1 MRCMSTFLQW
11 FNAFFNHVQALVG
24 ALSLIVKTL
33 PKVCCELYWR
43 HGAGES
49 WCKFYLFIFTC
60 YIPAQSWNSAQLITR
75 PRLWGGATTHPTHYP
90 DTRAANQPSR
100 CCIVLKV
107 PSSTFTIMK
116 IYHDTMWSG
125 LLNMVS
131 IGMLATRTS
140 VPSWCLLREPLTA
153 LVDIPA
159 VCLQLKC
166 LN

>member
-1 MRCMSTFLQW
+1 M
-11 FNAFFNHVQALVG
+11 QALVG

-60 YIPAQSWNSAQLITR
+60 YIRHKVETQPSSSPGRVSGEAPQHIRHITR
-75 PRLWGGATTHPTHYP
+75 SP

-107 PSSTFTIMK
+107 HSSTFTIMK
-116 IYHDTMWSG
+116 IYYDTMWSG